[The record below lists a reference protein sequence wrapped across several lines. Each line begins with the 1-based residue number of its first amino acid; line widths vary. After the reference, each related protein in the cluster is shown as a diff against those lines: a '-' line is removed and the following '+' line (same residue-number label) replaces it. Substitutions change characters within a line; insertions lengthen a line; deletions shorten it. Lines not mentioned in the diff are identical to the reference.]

1 MGNIDLVKQA
11 QMDLLAELD
20 RLCKKWEIPYFLTAG
35 TLIGAVRHDGFIPWD
50 DDLDVG
56 LLRKYCDRLEE
67 ACAKDLDPAYYLH
80 SWKSDP
86 HSPHCF
92 YKLKIKGTHY
102 PEEIAAG
109 SKMDDGIFIDIFPF
123 DNAPDN
129 PKKRKSHHRKRVL
142 LQKMLLL
149 RARFDLGGSNKAKR
163 LIYGFMKLVAFM
175 RPLDGWKKS
184 FLKLQNKYNHLKT
197 QEAVNLCGAY
207 SYYRESQEVAVLEEL
222 IPHDFEGIPYSIPK
236 DYDTFLRRQYGNYM
250 QLPPEEQRV
259 GRHNIVGLDFGD
271 YTVRYKAPN

>member
-20 RLCKKWEIPYFLTAG
+20 RLCKKFEIPYFLTAG
-35 TLIGAVRHDGFIPWD
+35 TLIGAVRHNGFIPWD

-56 LLRKYCDRLEE
+56 LLRRYCNRLEV
-67 ACAKDLDPAYYLH
+67 ACALDLDPAYYLH
-80 SWKSDP
+80 SWQSDP
-86 HSPHCF
+86 NSPNCF

-102 PEEIAAG
+102 PEQIAAK
-109 SKMDDGIFIDIFPF
+109 SNMDDGIFIDIFPF
-123 DNAPDN
+123 DNAPDE
-129 PKKRKSHHRKRVL
+129 PRLRKRHHRKRVL
-142 LQKMLLL
+142 LQKMLML
-149 RARFDLGGSNKAKR
+149 RARYDLGGNSKGKR
-163 LIYGFMKLVAFM
+163 FVYALMRPVAFM
-175 RPLDGWKKS
+175 RSLDSWRQS

-197 QEAVNLCGAY
+197 EEAVNLCGAY
-207 SYYRESQEVAVLEEL
+207 SYHRESQSKAVLRNL
-222 IPHDFEGIPYSIPK
+222 TTHDFEGIPCSIPA

-271 YTVRYKAPN
+271 YKIRYKTQK